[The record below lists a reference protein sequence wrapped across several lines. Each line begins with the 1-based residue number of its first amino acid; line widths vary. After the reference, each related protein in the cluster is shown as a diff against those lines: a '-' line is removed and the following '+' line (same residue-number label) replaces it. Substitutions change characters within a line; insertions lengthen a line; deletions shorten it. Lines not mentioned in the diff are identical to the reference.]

1 MSNII
6 KGIKSSICMLPAYG
20 EKGDEWIREELGNE
34 QCVLDKEI
42 DVAERLVAKFKEEYL
57 DMYPVIVDHDNDAG
71 ISIASYSLPVF
82 AERSVDIV
90 YTEDFIRR
98 GIIKAFKKCEKHLV
112 PAIITVKVYR
122 EDKFLNSYG
131 QFGIT
136 VIFDKEKVEKLKEK
150 EQYFTGT
157 VLLLC
162 TAPTPSMFSVCKSTG
177 ESCDVEY
184 YKDVVEQLSK
194 REQMEVMAEIALAKM
209 LINGFKKKYYNPL
222 NDGWTHITYDKKAK
236 LFVVACEVNMRIY
249 EEKMTVIPECTK
261 DYLTGSVKNII
272 AAKEP
277 KLIGSI
283 YTIVVERVDQLYT
296 QRQIPGNIN
305 EWFRISIYL
314 KSKDVKKLLK
324 D

>member
-1 MSNII
+1 
-6 KGIKSSICMLPAYG
+6 
-20 EKGDEWIREELGNE
+20 
-34 QCVLDKEI
+34 
-42 DVAERLVAKFKEEYL
+42 
-57 DMYPVIVDHDNDAG
+57 
-71 ISIASYSLPVF
+71 
-82 AERSVDIV
+82 
-90 YTEDFIRR
+90 
-98 GIIKAFKKCEKHLV
+98 
-112 PAIITVKVYR
+112 
-122 EDKFLNSYG
+122 
-131 QFGIT
+131 
-136 VIFDKEKVEKLKEK
+136 
-150 EQYFTGT
+150 
-157 VLLLC
+157 
-162 TAPTPSMFSVCKSTG
+162 
-177 ESCDVEY
+177 
-184 YKDVVEQLSK
+184 
-194 REQMEVMAEIALAKM
+194 MEVMAEIALAKM

-222 NDGWTHITYDKKAK
+222 NEGWTHITYDKKAK